1 MAAPRP
7 RICQYPM
14 VKRGCCP
21 SSVSSS
27 AVSLFHFGCGGVM
40 FVLFCVVNERVN
52 AFRICFIFF
61 PKGSLG
67 VCLHKFFSLL
77 HSRGCRTHT
86 RALHALQRLVRRP
99 VFVKCSA
106 TTQTK
111 LLVLRGPT
119 GPGLRKGD

>member
-1 MAAPRP
+1 
-7 RICQYPM
+7 
-14 VKRGCCP
+14 
-21 SSVSSS
+21 
-27 AVSLFHFGCGGVM
+27 M

-52 AFRICFIFF
+52 AFRICFYLFSQEEFRGLSPQSF
-61 PKGSLG
+61 PS
-67 VCLHKFFSLL
+67 CTRAF
-77 HSRGCRTHT
+77 RTHT